1 MSITFIGTATITFTG
16 YGTGGGPPTAA
27 CDYTTPTG
35 AETGDLLLAFIN
47 IFDNLGCVITP
58 PLGWAL
64 VPNSRIDHPNGGD
77 DDLTSAAYYWV
88 ASGTPAATYAFTIA
102 PPSPT
107 EFDIA
112 GACARGVSSIDAAS
126 TNGGFEGTVEA
137 TAFDTAENNETLI
150 GFYSID
156 EVPIVTGPA
165 GYTTLLQNTVSPAG
179 YQWYGL
185 YETLQPTSGSTGT
198 PSVTPEGG
206 YTDWTVILMAL
217 IPSSSPAAP
226 TNIFYDSM
234 DF

>member
-156 EVPIVTGPA
+156 EVADCHGTRRLHDAAAEHGLPGRLPVVRALRDASTDEWLDGDPIRDA
-165 GYTTLLQNTVSPAG
+165 
-179 YQWYGL
+179 
-185 YETLQPTSGSTGT
+185 
-198 PSVTPEGG
+198 
-206 YTDWTVILMAL
+206 
-217 IPSSSPAAP
+217 
-226 TNIFYDSM
+226 
-234 DF
+234 